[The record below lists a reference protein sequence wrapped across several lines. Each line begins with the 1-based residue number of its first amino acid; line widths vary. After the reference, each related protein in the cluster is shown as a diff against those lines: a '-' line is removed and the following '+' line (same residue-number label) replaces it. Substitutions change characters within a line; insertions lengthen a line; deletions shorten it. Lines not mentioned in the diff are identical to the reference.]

1 MFKVNILIIIIYEH
15 TLVIIFSITYV
26 DFIIFYFR
34 GLVRNTENINLLH
47 HFAFNGRLLNFI
59 LTTWINGIKS
69 CANFKIFRN
78 ETILEDVSFIV
89 NSIVKVIN
97 ER

>member
-1 MFKVNILIIIIYEH
+1 MFKVNILIIIYEH
-15 TLVIIFSITYV
+15 TLVINFSITCV
-26 DFIIFYFR
+26 DFVIFYFR
-34 GLVRNTENINLLH
+34 GLVKNVENINLLH
-47 HFAFNGRLLNFI
+47 HFAFNGGLLNFI
-59 LTTWINGIKS
+59 LTTWINGVKS

-78 ETILEDVSFIV
+78 ETILEDVSFVV